1 MCRAGERR
9 GVRRLAK
16 RHDRGERSRACAP
29 RLLSLGAR
37 GSTQA
42 RAAAELGAA
51 PAGAPAQ
58 STVVARVRRRA
69 RAPHRASLLHFGGH
83 QPTRPAEAAALS
95 ASRASRRAPPGGAAG
110 ARGRCEGALCG
121 QCQRGAQAGAIPQV
135 PWRRRGAGGCA
146 RRARAWGGSSARAA
160 HSSPSLTACAEL
172 ASESAATAAAAPP
185 PTTIKAA
192 SVSAAAL
199 TPVAVPPA
207 VAAAPPVVAAPP
219 AAPPCIA
226 PAPFS
231 PTTPSRPSSAAGS
244 GIARSSL
251 STRRGAWQVKGH
263 GRAVAVERRTGEAAR
278 APNSREGRAQNAPR
292 S

>member
-1 MCRAGERR
+1 MHALQRRRHVPRGRAARR
-9 GVRRLAK
+9 KAPGKAARPWGAFTRLRPTA
-16 RHDRGERSRACAP
+16 AQP
-29 RLLSLGAR
+29 RGAR
-37 GSTQA
+37 LDASA
-42 RAAAELGAA
+42 RGCRTWRCAGGCASAEHG
-51 PAGAPAQ
+51 
-58 STVVARVRRRA
+58 RRA
-69 RAPHRASLLHFGGH
+69 REAQGTRAPPCLLAPFGGH
-83 QPTRPAEAAALS
+83 QPTRQAEAAALS

-146 RRARAWGGSSARAA
+146 RRARAWGGSSARAP

-244 GIARSSL
+244 GMARSSL
-251 STRRGAWQVKGH
+251 STRRGA
-263 GRAVAVERRTGEAAR
+263 
-278 APNSREGRAQNAPR
+278 
-292 S
+292 